1 MWDVKRETSPILPRP
16 LPSRLLNNPSDEVLR
31 DTFHVFRFTANGLPR
46 LSG

>member
-1 MWDVKRETSPILPRP
+1 MWDVKHRPLPRP

-31 DTFHVFRFTANGLPR
+31 DTFHVFRFTANDLPR